1 MAEKKTPLVDQASGT
16 SDLDAIGWVA
26 HVIPAVLGV
35 AALIAAVF
43 SQRAGIQITLMMSL
57 LVAGGL
63 LISLSYFSL
72 MRSRGAWSFV
82 ISLSI
87 VLAIM
92 TLFGAPKIR
101 TLVGIHMAVALV
113 IPALFLAAA
122 VMLSTLGP
130 RYNKS

>member
-1 MAEKKTPLVDQASGT
+1 MAEKKTPVEQTSGT
-16 SDLDAIGWVA
+16 SDLDAVGWIA
-26 HVIPAVLGV
+26 HAIPAALGV
-35 AALIAAVF
+35 AALIAAFF
-43 SQRAGIQITLMMSL
+43 SQKAGIQTTLMISL

-63 LISLSYFSL
+63 LIALSYLSL
-72 MRSRGAWSFV
+72 TRSRAAWSFV

-101 TLVGIHMAVALV
+101 TLVGMHMALALV